1 MLIPKGPSL
10 ITSSYHCEVNCYV
23 TEMKSGLKG
32 YHFWGVLL
40 LLHPGALW
48 MKSTHNG
55 GGLPWFFKTPPSIIG
70 GSASKESTCI
80 AGDPG
85 SIPGWGRSPGEGNG
99 NPLQYY
105 CLENPIDRVGHD
117 LATSLHFLS
126 EGTLKSISF
135 LYSTQWL
142 PALTSVNFC
151 AVQVFSGLP
160 QWLRQ

>member
-1 MLIPKGPSL
+1 MLIIIAIMLIPKGPSL

-85 SIPGWGRSPGEGNG
+85 SIPGWGRSPGEGNS
-99 NPLQYY
+99 NPFQYS
-105 CLENPIDRVGHD
+105 CLENPHGQRSLVGYSPWGHKRVWQD
-117 LATSLHFLS
+117 LVTNSNN
-126 EGTLKSISF
+126 K
-135 LYSTQWL
+135 
-142 PALTSVNFC
+142 V
-151 AVQVFSGLP
+151 
-160 QWLRQ
+160 